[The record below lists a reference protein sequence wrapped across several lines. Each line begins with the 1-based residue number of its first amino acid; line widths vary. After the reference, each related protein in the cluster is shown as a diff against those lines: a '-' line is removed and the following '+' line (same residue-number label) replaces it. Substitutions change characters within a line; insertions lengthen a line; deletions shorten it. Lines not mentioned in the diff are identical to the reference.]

1 MAEKKKHSIWFWLII
16 LGVLAALGVL
26 FVAVLIVVAP
36 WNMPAIFKRNYPD
49 WFAAHPLLDR
59 LISVN

>member
-1 MAEKKKHSIWFWLII
+1 M
-16 LGVLAALGVL
+16 